1 MKSLLSPAHGKT
13 CRALNHKPLKEKVR
27 IMKKS
32 LFAFPAVAGAV
43 AMLATGCSTI
53 EASKVGKQV
62 SVGIPVLVKPQI
74 ETKNQVISGSA
85 TVHSILG
92 IFTWGPNAQAV
103 GVDYGVCSGVTGGAL
118 GDLLSFTSKSEIVAR
133 NAAAY
138 EATAKAKADIILAP
152 QYVLTTEDYFVYK
165 SINCK
170 VKGFPGFVK
179 GIEVVESSK
188 STGR

>member
-1 MKSLLSPAHGKT
+1 
-13 CRALNHKPLKEKVR
+13 
-27 IMKKS
+27 MKKS
-32 LFAFPAVAGAV
+32 LFVFSVVAGTV
-43 AMLATGCSTI
+43 AMLVTGCSTI
-53 EASKVGKQV
+53 EASKVGEQV
-62 SVGIPVLVKPQI
+62 AVKIPVLIKPQI
-74 ETKNQVISGSA
+74 ETNDQMISGSA

-103 GVDYGVCSGVTGGAL
+103 GVNYGTGTGVTGGAL

-138 EATAKAKADIILAP
+138 EATTQAKADIILAP

-179 GIEVVESSK
+179 GVKVVEPPCPK
-188 STGR
+188 ACAKAETK